1 VTESQQAWVYQA
13 QKGNE
18 LAAYN
23 LYQDF
28 SKAMYNTLM
37 RMVRDEEAA
46 KDLLQEGFIRA
57 FNHLGSLQNTAA
69 FGGWL
74 KTIMINLALEY
85 MRKQKFIF
93 EEIDDRLNIQD
104 DDNTLPDM
112 DPAHIHEAIK
122 ELPNGYRMV
131 FTLHLLEGYKHEDVA
146 KALGISVSTS
156 KSQYHHARHLLR
168 KKLVHAYE
176 NGY

>member
-18 LAAYN
+18 LAAHN
-23 LYQDF
+23 LYRDF
-28 SKAMYNTLM
+28 SRAMYNTLL

-46 KDLLQEGFIRA
+46 KDLLQEAFIRA
-57 FNHLGSLQNTAA
+57 FNNLDSLKTAAA

-74 KTIMINLALEY
+74 KTIGINMALEY
-85 MRKQKFIF
+85 MRKQKYIF
-93 EEIDDRLNIQD
+93 EEIDDRLDVQD
-104 DDNTLPDM
+104 EDGSMPDM
-112 DPAHIHEAIK
+112 DPARIHEAIK
-122 ELPNGYRMV
+122 ELPDGYRMV
-131 FTLHLLEGYKHEDVA
+131 FTLHLIEGYKHEEVA
-146 KALGISVSTS
+146 RALGISVSTS

-168 KKLVHAYE
+168 KKLSHAYE